1 MERLLQILA
10 VILLGIAAF
19 FFWRGDSDWLFAC
32 VVLSICVFFLSMRF
46 RIKARMLQSEAE
58 QTPDELVEPLPDSE
72 IQEIKDPHLSK

>member
-32 VVLSICVFFLSMRF
+32 VVLSTCVFFLSMRF

>member
-1 MERLLQILA
+1 MEFVLQVIAAVLLT
-10 VILLGIAAF
+10 IAAF

>member
-10 VILLGIAAF
+10 VVLLAIAAF
-19 FFWRGDSDWLFAC
+19 FFWRGDSDWPFAC
-32 VVLSICVFFLSMRF
+32 VVLGICAFFLSMRF